1 VRVNNQIGFLG
12 GRPAKAQLKQINQG
26 LINSFPQ
33 TKKKK
38 KKKNYYNIF
47 FVQEPLWNFI
57 YYASSTV
64 SLEGDQVVGAPI
76 YPN

>member
-1 VRVNNQIGFLG
+1 MLDNQF
-12 GRPAKAQLKQINQG
+12 
-26 LINSFPQ
+26 SSYWE
-33 TKKKK
+33 KK

-76 YPN
+76 YPD